1 MSNFSSVDYF
11 YLVCAVIGSLLFLL
25 RLGLSIFGGEAGNV
39 DTDMVSEVAHL
50 DSADAHHVGD
60 PGFQLFSL
68 QGITGFFIMFGLVGL
83 ALSRAGG
90 QIVWTALGGVAAG
103 GMTMVVIAGIV
114 YYIQRLQSEGTLH
127 MENTV
132 GKEGIVYLTIPENG
146 TGQVSVVVQGGLRQF
161 DAVSSAG
168 QRIPTGDKIRVV
180 RVVSSRILVVEPL
193 EVAKSQSS

>member
-11 YLVCAVIGSLLFLL
+11 YLVCAVIGGLLFLL
-25 RLGLSIFGGEAGNV
+25 RLGLSFFGGDGGNV
-39 DTDMVSEVAHL
+39 DTDMVSEVAHM
-50 DSADAHHVGD
+50 DSTDAHHIGD

-83 ALSRAGG
+83 ALSRGGG
-90 QIVWTALGGVAAG
+90 QIVWTAVGGIAAG
-103 GMTMVVIAGIV
+103 GVTMVVIAGIV
-114 YYIQRLQSEGTLH
+114 YYIQRLQSEGTLR

-146 TGQVSVVVQGGLRQF
+146 TGQISVVVQGGLRQF

-168 QRIPTGDKIRVV
+168 QRIATGEKIRVV
-180 RVVSSRILVVEPL
+180 RVVSSSILVVEPINL
-193 EVAKSQSS
+193 GKPQPS